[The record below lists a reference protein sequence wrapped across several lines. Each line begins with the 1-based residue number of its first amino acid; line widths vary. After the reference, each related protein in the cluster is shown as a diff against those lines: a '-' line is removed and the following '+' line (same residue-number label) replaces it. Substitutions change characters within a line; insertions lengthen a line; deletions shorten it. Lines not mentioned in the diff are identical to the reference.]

1 MNQNEL
7 RERLMDIVNAGLSV
21 RAISRNSDI
30 SYDLL
35 AKFKQGRLLLI
46 EKDVKRLEQ
55 YLSNVKIPLRKH

>member
-7 RERLMDIVNAGLSV
+7 RDRLMDIVNAGLSV
-21 RAISRNSDI
+21 RAISRNAGL

-46 EKDVKRLEQ
+46 EKDEKKLDQ
-55 YLSNVKIPLRKH
+55 YLSNVKIPLRQH

>member
-21 RAISRNSDI
+21 RAISRNADI

-46 EKDVKRLEQ
+46 EKDVKRLDQ

>member
-21 RAISRNSDI
+21 RAISRNSGI

-55 YLSNVKIPLRKH
+55 YLSNVQIPLRQH